1 MAEFLFFPQKCVNIL
16 KGFPLFFIQGKYSMC
31 TEYKEL
37 MDGTRS
43 AFHAIQNQ
51 VSAQNDNSINER
63 TWYRFVD
70 QTTGS
75 PMQVWSIIYEVHRFR
90 GVKAK
95 EKVCLEGEGASR
107 QKVNSF
113 SVLCCQKFRGQR
125 EGGGG

>member
-1 MAEFLFFPQKCVNIL
+1 
-16 KGFPLFFIQGKYSMC
+16 MC

-63 TWYRFVD
+63 TWYRFAD

-75 PMQVWSIIYEVHRFR
+75 PMQV
-90 GVKAK
+90 
-95 EKVCLEGEGASR
+95 
-107 QKVNSF
+107 
-113 SVLCCQKFRGQR
+113 
-125 EGGGG
+125 

>member
-1 MAEFLFFPQKCVNIL
+1 
-16 KGFPLFFIQGKYSMC
+16 MC

-43 AFHAIQNQ
+43 AFYAIQNQ

-75 PMQVWSIIYEVHRFR
+75 PMQV
-90 GVKAK
+90 
-95 EKVCLEGEGASR
+95 
-107 QKVNSF
+107 
-113 SVLCCQKFRGQR
+113 
-125 EGGGG
+125 